1 MDLPRLLVWNEY
13 RHELQNP
20 EVSAVYPDGIHE
32 AIADPLRQR
41 GFPVATATLD
51 QPEHG
56 LTDEILNGTDVL
68 LWWGHKAHEEVSD
81 AVVERVRRHVMGGLG
96 LIVLHSGHYS
106 KIFRRLMGTSC
117 SVNWRVHGKDGE
129 TERIWVTAPAH
140 PIAAGLDRYI
150 ELPQEEMYGEFFDVP
165 EPDEL
170 VFVSWF
176 KGGEVFRSGLSY
188 RRGYGRIFYF
198 RPGHETFPSYH
209 NAEVQKVIANAAS
222 WAAQPGLRR
231 APPDNMRR
239 EPIEAIG

>member
-1 MDLPRLLVWNEY
+1 MALPRLLVWNEY

-56 LTDEILNGTDVL
+56 LTDEVLNRTDVL

-117 SVNWRVHGKDGE
+117 SVNWRVHGKAGE

-188 RRGYGRIFYF
+188 RRGHGRIFYF

-222 WAAQPGLRR
+222 WAAQPGVRR
-231 APPDNMRR
+231 TPPDNMRR